1 MAEASRRSLLIYI
14 KPHTGRSCMIIS
26 SRPTIE
32 AAERENR
39 QGRVTGASDRGRHR
53 NRFSE
58 AEMDRSSSANGSS
71 EYFESLM
78 RAGQQAVKQ
87 FDDALASAA
96 GVEVKPTKYEEASPF
111 TVVADLQRQ
120 YWSQVMGFWKGIF
133 FNPTQPSARD
143 RRFQDEAWHY
153 SPYHDLIKQSYLLAS
168 KQLTEIVDQAQ
179 VDDKSKL
186 QLRFYARQFIDAM
199 SPANF
204 PATNPEVIRTAIRT
218 RSASLIAGMQNLIDD
233 LHKGRITRVDE
244 SAFEVGRNLAVTPGS
259 VVFENELIQ
268 LIQYTPQT
276 AEVEKTPLVIVPP
289 CINKYYLLDL
299 GAGNSFVEYAV
310 ERGFQVFLIS
320 WRSAVPD
327 IQGLTWDDYLQL
339 GPLKAIDVVRDI
351 AHVDKVHAL
360 GFCVGGTILSC
371 AAGVLAAR
379 GEDKLATITLL
390 TTMIDFEDTGEIGLL
405 IDQNSIALREAT
417 IGSGGILP
425 GKELAFTF
433 GTLRAND
440 LIWRYVVNSYLKG
453 ESRDAFDLLYWDS
466 DSVSLPGPMYCW
478 YTRNTY
484 LDNKIKDAGAT
495 TQCGERID
503 LSKVK
508 VPIFIL
514 ASREDHI
521 VPWQSAFRSKDIMGK
536 EPRFVLAASGH
547 VAGVINPPARKKRSY
562 WVNDDLNCEA
572 KNWLDKAEE
581 RSGSWWPDWDL
592 WIKHHSSGTVP
603 APSQPGNDV
612 FHVMEPA
619 PGRYVK
625 QKSN

>member
-1 MAEASRRSLLIYI
+1 
-14 KPHTGRSCMIIS
+14 
-26 SRPTIE
+26 
-32 AAERENR
+32 
-39 QGRVTGASDRGRHR
+39 
-53 NRFSE
+53 
-58 AEMDRSSSANGSS
+58 MDRPSSAIS
-71 EYFESLM
+71 EYYESLM
-78 RAGQQAVKQ
+78 RAGQQATKQ
-87 FDDALASAA
+87 FDDALASAM
-96 GVEVKPTKYEEASPF
+96 GVDTKSAEGEDKSPY
-111 TVVADLQRQ
+111 AIAAELQKQ
-120 YWSQVMGFWKGIF
+120 YWSQVMGFWKGVL
-133 FNPTQPSARD
+133 PVPSAAGGQPSARD
-143 RRFQDEAWHY
+143 RRFKDEAWHH
-153 SPYHDLIKQSYLLAS
+153 SPYYNLLKRSYLMAS
-168 KQLTEIVDQAQ
+168 KQMTDIVDQAQ
-179 VDDKSKL
+179 IDDKSKL

-204 PATNPEVIRTAIRT
+204 PATNPEVIRTAIQT
-218 RSASLIAGMQNLIDD
+218 RSASLVDGMKNLIED
-233 LHKGRITRVDE
+233 LQKGRITRVDE
-244 SAFEVGRNLAVTPGS
+244 SAFEVGRNLAVTPGT

-299 GAGNSFVEYAV
+299 GTGNSFVEYAV
-310 ERGFQVFLIS
+310 EKGFQTFLIS
-320 WRSAVPD
+320 WRSAVPE
-327 IQGLTWDDYLQL
+327 IQRLTWDDYLKL

-351 AHVDKVHAL
+351 AKVDKVHAL

-371 AAGVLAAR
+371 AAGVLAAK

-390 TTMIDFEDTGEIGLL
+390 TTMLDFEDTGEIGLL
-405 IDQNSIALREAT
+405 IDQTSMALREAT

-440 LIWRYVVNSYLKG
+440 LIWRYVVDSYLKG
-453 ESRDAFDLLYWDS
+453 ETRDTFDLLYWDS

-484 LDNKIKDAGAT
+484 LDNKIKDPGAT

-503 LSKVK
+503 LSKVN
-508 VPIFIL
+508 VPIYIL

-547 VAGVINPPARKKRSY
+547 IAGVINPPARKRRSH
-562 WVNDDLNCEA
+562 WLNDDLSSEA
-572 KNWLDKAEE
+572 SEWLERAEE
-581 RSGSWWPDWDL
+581 KPGSWWPDWDA
-592 WIKHHSSGTVP
+592 WMKRHSSGTVP
-603 APSQPGNDV
+603 APSHPGSGNYQAL
-612 FHVMEPA
+612 EPA